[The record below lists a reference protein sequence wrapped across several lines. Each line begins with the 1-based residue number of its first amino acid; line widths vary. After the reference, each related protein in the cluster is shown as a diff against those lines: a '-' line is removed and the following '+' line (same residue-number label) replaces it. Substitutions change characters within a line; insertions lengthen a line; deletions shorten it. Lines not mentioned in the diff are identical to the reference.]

1 MSFGNIS
8 WKVFAIYHMIKHAAG
23 GNGQTLVAS
32 WWATGAG
39 LRTQS
44 TLMRRTASLSVLAP
58 RRPFGEHNRIRH
70 FSFFFTIW
78 KLNSSWLFLS
88 NAAMINLF
96 SGTAH
101 LVAITWGTFADWAKT
116 RGQLKRETTPSTWGA
131 GFLKSYLLKKLI
143 NKASHEQVNSKAGQ
157 KIKRVIYCEPSAT
170 KKWGNS
176 FSWASASAVAA

>member
-1 MSFGNIS
+1 
-8 WKVFAIYHMIKHAAG
+8 MIKHAPG

-58 RRPFGEHNRIRH
+58 RRPFGEHSRIRH
-70 FSFFFTIW
+70 FSLFFTVW

-88 NAAMINLF
+88 QAVMINLF

-116 RGQLKRETTPSTWGA
+116 REQLKRETTQSTWGA
-131 GFLKSYLLKKLI
+131 SFLKSWSTKLVMSKSTAKLVRRSKEWFISSPLKQKMRKLL
-143 NKASHEQVNSKAGQ
+143 
-157 KIKRVIYCEPSAT
+157 
-170 KKWGNS
+170 
-176 FSWASASAVAA
+176 